1 MKYIIYKRIYCGVE
15 QELPIIFP
23 NNLVHLEIAKALKDI
38 VGSSKIIAAGEFS
51 SMNIDDKGFSGK
63 SDTIGIK
70 SRGKKDG
77 ELIKNFDYFS
87 GLS

>member
-51 SMNIDDKGFSGK
+51 SMNIDDEGFSGK
-63 SDTIGIK
+63 SDTGIK
-70 SRGKKDG
+70 SGKKDG
-77 ELIKNFDYFS
+77 DLLKILIIFQAYHD
-87 GLS
+87 